1 VYCRNTSSYVQQQSP
16 IDHVSLSVEKF
27 NICNIIFFI
36 FNRSSKEVLVVGDLN
51 HFGGWRCQF
60 CLDSPEDIL
69 MEAQKSK
76 DKNWNLQGKK
86 IDAEYVSDLI
96 GQGLWVDGKLQLVR
110 ASPSRDQDY
119 FAPETVRTGH
129 FGHLLHNFYEKL
141 ED

>member
-1 VYCRNTSSYVQQQSP
+1 MDVN
-16 IDHVSLSVEKF
+16 
-27 NICNIIFFI
+27 NAIFYFLI
-36 FNRSSKEVLVVGDLN
+36 YNRSSKEVLVVGDLN

-69 MEAQKSK
+69 LEAQKSK

-96 GQGLWVDGKLQLVR
+96 GQGLWVDGKMQLVR

-119 FAPETVRTGH
+119 FAPETVRSGH